1 MSDSLGENVQNK
13 PGRVSDRV
21 AAKILE
27 QISSGELSPGSRL
40 AGERQIA
47 EDMKVSRVSVR
58 AALQALKAQGYLE
71 AVQGGGT
78 RVISSAEEMD
88 GPLTGLLKSNAD
100 NFHDLSE
107 IRADLEVW
115 AARRAALNATDE
127 DIADLERAVV
137 AMAKARGKEKAL
149 ENINFHFA
157 VARASGSAIYMHI
170 FDVIRDVLSGTDKY
184 YSYRPVSEYL
194 EDSVLNHQHE
204 AVCEAIKNRD
214 PEAAARAMSH
224 HLSCVLER
232 LDAERKRRETLA
244 LATGDLEEAEV
255 L

>member
-1 MSDSLGENVQNK
+1 MSDSIEANSGIK
-13 PGRVSDRV
+13 TGRVSDRV
-21 AAKILE
+21 AAKILKR
-27 QISSGELSPGSRL
+27 IASGELSPGTRL
-40 AGERQIA
+40 SGERQIA
-47 EDMKVSRVSVR
+47 EEMEVSRVSVR
-58 AALQALKAQGYLE
+58 AALQSLKAQGYLE

-78 RVISSAEEMD
+78 KVISSAVDMD
-88 GPLTGLLKSNAD
+88 GPLSGLLKTNAE

-115 AARRAALNATDE
+115 AARRAAINATEE
-127 DIADLERAVV
+127 DIADIERAVI

-157 VARASGSAIYMHI
+157 VARASGSAVYMHL
-170 FDVIRDVLSGTDKY
+170 FDVIRDVLRGTDEY

-204 AVCEAIKNRD
+204 AVCTAIKNRD

-244 LATGDLEEAEV
+244 KATETVAETET